1 MIPAI
6 SRGLSETRFLIG
18 AMTKNPIL
26 YLGFIVKVGEGLSKL
41 IWTKLTYSII
51 LTKTIIS
58 SHLLINF

>member
-41 IWTKLTYSII
+41 IWVTIKLILFPTTK
-51 LTKTIIS
+51 
-58 SHLLINF
+58 F